1 MRAFAMHRF
10 VRRKY
15 TAKAAYEP
23 GDGQGKKLSCP
34 IGKKYFYA
42 KEIFTIFVKNCTI
55 LFERL

>member
-1 MRAFAMHRF
+1 MHRF
-10 VRRKY
+10 VQRKY
-15 TAKAAYEP
+15 SAKAAYEP